1 MSVLYIESFS
11 GLSGD
16 MFLGAFAGLTDS
28 YDELKKLPELL
39 NLSDGEIKI
48 AEVDKNGIVCKH
60 VHVIDLNAT
69 PDHVQEAHDHDH
81 EAQDHGHNHGTHGHH
96 HDHGHSHSQHH
107 DHSEHHHHHH
117 RHLSDIIRIIENGSI
132 SEKAKKIAKEI
143 FLIIGKSESTIHNIP
158 LEKIHF
164 HEVSGVDSIIDIV
177 GCAVLIDRLNIEKTY
192 ATAVCTGF
200 GFVNTDHGKLP
211 VPAPATADILAG
223 IPTYAGDEKGER
235 VTPTGAAILK
245 YLNPIFDIP
254 VLTTIKTVY
263 GPGTKNFIAP
273 NVVRVSLCEGA
284 KKKSG
289 TYILETNIDDMSNE
303 LLGIDFQD
311 GLFKNGASDFYFNP
325 IQMKKGRQGILLS
338 CSVAGTKIDQL
349 SEYIFENTST
359 IGIRTYPVTG
369 TKLEREIKEVE
380 TPYGKVKV
388 KIVVT
393 PSGKKKAKI
402 EYDDLKRIG
411 EQTSQPIYYLQK
423 EIINLI
429 HLEL

>member
-28 YDELKKLPELL
+28 YDELIKLPELL
-39 NLSDGEIKI
+39 NLPDGEIKI
-48 AEVDKNGIVCKH
+48 TEVDKNGIVCKH
-60 VHVIDLNAT
+60 VNVIDLNAK
-69 PDHVQEAHDHDH
+69 HDHH
-81 EAQDHGHNHGTHGHH
+81 HNHGDHTHT
-96 HDHGHSHSQHH
+96 HSHE
-107 DHSEHHHHHH
+107 DHHHHHH
-117 RHLSDIIRIIENGSI
+117 RHLSDIIKIIEKGAI
-132 SEKAKKIAKEI
+132 SENAKKIAKDI

-177 GCAVLIDRLNIEKTY
+177 GCAVLIDKLNIEKTY

-200 GFVNTDHGKLP
+200 GFVNTEHGKLP

-245 YLNPIFDIP
+245 YLKPIFEVP

-263 GPGTKNFIAP
+263 GPGTKDFIAP
-273 NVVRVSLCEGA
+273 NVVRLSLCEGT
-284 KKKSG
+284 KKLTG

-303 LLGIDFQD
+303 LLGIDFQN
-311 GLFKNGASDFYFNP
+311 GLFVNGASDFYFNP

-338 CSVAGTKIDQL
+338 CSVPGSKIDQL

-359 IGIRTYPVTG
+359 IGIRTYPVMG
-369 TKLEREIKEVE
+369 TKLEREIKEFE

-388 KIVVT
+388 KIVT
-393 PSGKKKAKI
+393 SPSGKKKAKI
-402 EYDDLKRIG
+402 EYDDLKKIS
-411 EQTSQPIYYLQK
+411 EQTNQPIYYLQK

-429 HLEL
+429 QIEL